1 MKKLNLF
8 VILLIAATVAKG
20 QSPADST
27 TTKFNNALD
36 ENKMVFTQPDGTT
49 SIPIVKN
56 MQMHYE
62 FAVKLND
69 KPVEI
74 RYSISSLASRVAA
87 YQKFLKDKPPGT
99 VMINPNSQPEAFAFT
114 VAINVGGGV
123 MDPKIGFN
131 AFPPQNVKAEFGAD
145 KGGTWIIPIK
155 NSSFGTDYKF
165 CIMTSLH
172 KDDIADAYIMYLGN
186 SREELV
192 DAFNKGGMPLFYA
205 LKFKQ

>member
-8 VILLIAATVAKG
+8 LILLFTVTAASA
-20 QSPADST
+20 QSLVDST
-27 TTKFNNALD
+27 FIKYQKDLD
-36 ENKMVFTQPDGTT
+36 DSQMVFTQPNGTT
-49 SIPIVKN
+49 PIPIVKN
-56 MQMHYE
+56 RQMHYE
-62 FAVKLND
+62 FAVKFND

-74 RYSISSLASRVAA
+74 RYAISSLSARAA
-87 YQKFLKDKPPGT
+87 EYQKYLKEKPPGVT
-99 VMINPNSQPEAFAFT
+99 MINPNSQPEVYAFT
-114 VAINVGGGV
+114 IAINVGGGI

-131 AFPPQNVKAEFGAD
+131 PFPPQNVKAEFGAD

-155 NSSFGTDYKF
+155 NNSFGTDYKF

-192 DAFNKGGMPLFYA
+192 DMFNKGGMALFYA